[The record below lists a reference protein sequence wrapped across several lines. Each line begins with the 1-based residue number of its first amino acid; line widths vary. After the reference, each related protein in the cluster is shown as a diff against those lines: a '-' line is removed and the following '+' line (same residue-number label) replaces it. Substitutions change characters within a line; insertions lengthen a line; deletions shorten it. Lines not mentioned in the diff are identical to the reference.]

1 MNKVL
6 IEVFWVCVNCHKC
19 IHFNYLTNVNEADSM
34 IIDISQYISRSG
46 VNKRFLQIK
55 YFKTLNCFKSQCP
68 RVLINKL

>member
-1 MNKVL
+1 MYSL
-6 IEVFWVCVNCHKC
+6 EF
-19 IHFNYLTNVNEADSM
+19 IHISQVITFVHEADSM